1 MNIIATIL
9 KDNASNKQWLSMT
22 ALFIGF
28 FLLLLSIQLYIN
40 VSEIL
45 NGKQQKQDQYD
56 YLVINK
62 VITNSMMGD
71 NSKSYFTEGEIND
84 FKSIHS
90 IQEFAPIVSNQF
102 PIAAS
107 TTGDLGFYTQLFFE
121 SVPENYLDIKPT
133 TWQWNEGDKTVP
145 IILSSDF
152 LNLYN
157 FGFALSQGLPQ
168 LSEESI
174 QALSFELTIGQAP
187 NTEVYRAEIA
197 GFSQRYS
204 SVLVPLSFMKYAN
217 QKFGDNKPQHTS
229 RIILQTKEADDPALA
244 QYLKTNN
251 YSTQNEKLKM
261 SKIKSVVQ
269 LVFGSVGLLG
279 LFVTSLAFF
288 LMSLYLELKI
298 TRSSHKLHLLSI
310 LGYKPSILHHHFT
323 HSILK
328 SIALLIL
335 CSLVLLSFIQF
346 GIHFLLLKMSIESSL
361 FIHWITFAFALI
373 LFFVIY
379 SIFKNTVKKLI
390 QVYY

>member
-1 MNIIATIL
+1 MNIITTIL
-9 KDNASNKQWLSMT
+9 KDKTTKKQWLSLS

-28 FLLLLSIQLYIN
+28 FLLLLSIQLYTN

-45 NGKQQKQDQYD
+45 NGKQQKEDQYD

-121 SVPENYLDIKPT
+121 SVPENYLDVTPS
-133 TWQWNEGDKTVP
+133 TWQWTEGNITVP

-244 QYLKTNN
+244 QYLKNKN

-269 LVFGSVGLLG
+269 LVFGALGLLG

-298 TRSSHKLHLLSI
+298 TRSSHKLQLLSL

-335 CSLVLLSFIQF
+335 CSLVVLSIIQVC
-346 GIHFLLLKMSIESSL
+346 IHFLLLKINIESSL

>member
-84 FKSIHS
+84 FKSIRS

-174 QALSFELTIGQAP
+174 QALSFELNIGQAP

-310 LGYKPSILHHHFT
+310 LGYKPSILHRHFT

-335 CSLVLLSFIQF
+335 CSLVFLSFIQF